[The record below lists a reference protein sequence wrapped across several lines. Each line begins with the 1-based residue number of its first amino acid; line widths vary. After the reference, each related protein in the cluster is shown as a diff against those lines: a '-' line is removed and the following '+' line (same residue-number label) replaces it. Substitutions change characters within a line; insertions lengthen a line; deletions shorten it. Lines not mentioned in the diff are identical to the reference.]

1 MADIKTRDVTKG
13 TIKTLDRAAS
23 SMHHLKEETIRSKT
37 ADHGRNDSESAGSY
51 AQNTAEHYAVGSAA
65 YVAKAGV
72 EMMLQSREKA
82 SYRSAPLPDPPS
94 GDADDVMLPG
104 NQKPPKTANAPPEN
118 VEQGLRAFREHGI
131 KTIRDRQGR
140 AKLADKEV
148 LQHAEEER
156 VISRVK
162 RASAIRNKE
171 LDGYRAGRIAGKRQK
186 TLKSEELIQRRRKEY
201 AVKRITEQNANRGGF
216 QRMFA
221 IIKGSHPDKTARRTG
236 RVLTGVVEGT
246 KALLSTLS
254 ISGAVA
260 VGIIVIMVLFGA
272 ASNMTEDGYYIDG
285 TGDTAIVEV
294 ARAQLGNV
302 GGDKFWKWYGFKTHV
317 HWCACFVSWCADQC
331 GYIDAGIM
339 PKFAGCDTGVS
350 WYKSHHRWAGGG
362 YTPHPGD
369 IIFFDFE
376 RDGVIDHVGIVETCD
391 GKSLTTIEGNYS
403 NACKRA
409 SYGVGDRRIAGYGLS
424 VSVSA
429 HASSAIF
436 ERAIGWANLIAN
448 DDSYHY
454 VHWKSGDSKT
464 QECPVCNKHSKGE
477 YRGWNCIGFAFACWK
492 HGAGINSRCN
502 CGVIDDGT
510 WNRLLSCSSD
520 AEADRIASGR
530 TGVKCKV
537 IRNGGA
543 AIPLGMLRPGDIVGL
558 YSGSSYYH
566 TIFYEGNGVYAD
578 CTSGRSDNIQSG
590 NTFSSGTKSR
600 IKVAIRYVG

>member
-1 MADIKTRDVTKG
+1 MAKNR
-13 TIKTLDRAAS
+13 R
-23 SMHHLKEETIRSKT
+23 
-37 ADHGRNDSESAGSY
+37 
-51 AQNTAEHYAVGSAA
+51 
-65 YVAKAGV
+65 
-72 EMMLQSREKA
+72 
-82 SYRSAPLPDPPS
+82 
-94 GDADDVMLPG
+94 
-104 NQKPPKTANAPPEN
+104 KP
-118 VEQGLRAFREHGI
+118 
-131 KTIRDRQGR
+131 
-140 AKLADKEV
+140 
-148 LQHAEEER
+148 
-156 VISRVK
+156 
-162 RASAIRNKE
+162 
-171 LDGYRAGRIAGKRQK
+171 
-186 TLKSEELIQRRRKEY
+186 LKSEELIQRRRKEY
-201 AVKRITEQNANRGGF
+201 AVKRITEQNANRGVF
-216 QRMFA
+216 QRIYV
-221 IIKGSHPDKTARRTG
+221 IIKGSRPDKTARRTG
-236 RVLTGVVEGT
+236 GVLAGVARGT
-246 KALLSTLS
+246 KAIFGTLS

-331 GYIDAGIM
+331 GYIDAGLM

-436 ERAIGWANLIAN
+436 ERAIGWANLVAN

-492 HGAGINSRCN
+492 HGAGINSRCS

-543 AIPLGMLRPGDIVGL
+543 AIPLSMLRPGDIAAL
-558 YSGSSYYH
+558 YSGSGYYH
-566 TIFYEGNGVYAD
+566 TIFYEGNGLYAD

-590 NTFSSGTKSR
+590 NTLSSGTRSR